1 MSKDDIEI
9 SRRKLLGGLGAVG
22 LASAGAGMG
31 TAALFS
37 DEESF
42 EGNTLTAGTLD
53 LQVDWE
59 EHYYNGNAD
68 PPNGET
74 IGSLQLVDGP
84 GGVGSG
90 EVGLPDPA
98 DPIVAVASEDLD
110 AFMDASRTD
119 SVGGPESDPPAG
131 VIDLSDV
138 KPGDFGEVTYSYH
151 LTGNPGYVQ
160 LEAEVTEDAENGVN
174 EPEASA
180 SGEDGTQSSP
190 GTDGELGEKIQA
202 ALWYDPD
209 CDNVLDEGIETVIDR
224 GSINSVLNGLP
235 KLLDPTESGGRV
247 ADDYPDT
254 NCHGTINTPDSP
266 PFDCSEQLYLTNTVD
281 DPNQDPGDDPYGS
294 PSDDTTKLYRA
305 DINNGNAELTELID
319 LTGKADNNNDGAG
332 DFNHVVSIAASPDGQ
347 TIYLIDKFSNRLGE
361 YDVDANSNPFTDRG
375 EITGGPTENSLQA
388 AVSPAGELY
397 FTVWGER
404 TLYVIDD
411 PSSSTSVDQ
420 TIQLTD
426 QNGDPIEVGGSD
438 IAFLSNGTLFLF
450 DGNVNDGTPDLYRL
464 PDPSTGNAELV
475 SELSNATLP
484 GLAVRAAGDGNLI
497 GNDSTNNELYEL
509 DPSDGSKV
517 ATYDM
522 VEVDDNGNVIDPD
535 FTQQFGDMT
544 VGSLCPEHCVALAW
558 WVPRDVG
565 NEIQSDTYEFD
576 VTFRTEQCRNN
587 DDPFCSCGSD
597 EYVVEFP
604 DGTTECVTP
613 YRASDYGD
621 KTVEAFYDYNSTE
634 FYSENDAI
642 QEKDVSNLLLYEG
655 PNGDLSLVIINDDR
669 DDMSTGGAASFTL
682 DGLDSSSNDWLIQ
695 DDSPSGMD
703 QYAPDPLDS
712 TPATVDLTWAAGKTD
727 GTVIGYLDS
736 QFSIGVDAA
745 FNDAAALDPHP
756 NSPGPE
762 SDQTLTAWKVLS
774 GDGSEVV
781 LADGMSWDSDNEHSV
796 TIRSGCD

>member
-37 DEESF
+37 DGESF

-68 PPNGET
+68 PDNGEN
-74 IGSLQLVDGP
+74 IDSLRLVDG
-84 GGVGSG
+84 SG
-90 EVGLPDPA
+90 DVDDASEIGLPDPT
-98 DPIVAVASEDLD
+98 DPIVAVAKGDLD

-151 LTGNPGYVQ
+151 LYGNPGYVQ

-180 SGEDGTQSSP
+180 DDEDGTLGSP
-190 GTDGELGEKIQA
+190 GTDGELGDAIQA

-209 CDNVLDEGIETVIDR
+209 CDNVLDDEMETVLKR
-224 GSINSVLNGLP
+224 GTLNQVMDFLGNSGAEPPV
-235 KLLDPTESGGRV
+235 LDPTESGGRV
-247 ADDYPDT
+247 AEDYQGT

-266 PFDCSEQLYLTNTVD
+266 PFDCSEQLYLTNTTD
-281 DPNQDPGDDPYGS
+281 NPDQDPGDDPYGS

-305 DINNGNAELTELID
+305 DIKNGNAELTELID
-319 LTGKADNNNDGAG
+319 LTGRDFDGDGAG
-332 DFNHVVSIAASPDGQ
+332 DYNHVVSIAASPDGQ

-361 YDVDANSNPFTDRG
+361 YDVASDTFNDRG
-375 EITGGPTENSLQA
+375 EITGGPTSNSLQA

-397 FTVWGER
+397 FTAWGESD
-404 TLYVIDD
+404 LYVIDD
-411 PSSSTSVDQ
+411 PSSSKSVDQ

-438 IAFLSNGTLFLF
+438 IAFLSNGTLYLF
-450 DGNVNDGTPDLYRL
+450 DGNVNDGTPDLYKI

-475 SELSNATLP
+475 SELSDATLP

-509 DPSDGSKV
+509 DPSDGSEV
-517 ATYDM
+517 ATYPMKLDG
-522 VEVDDNGNVIDPD
+522 DDFD
-535 FTQQFGDMT
+535 QQFGDMT

-558 WVPRDVG
+558 WLPRDVG
-565 NEIQSDTYEFD
+565 NEVQSDTYTFD

-587 DDPFCSCGSD
+587 DDPFS
-597 EYVVEFP
+597 
-604 DGTTECVTP
+604 
-613 YRASDYGD
+613 
-621 KTVEAFYDYNSTE
+621 
-634 FYSENDAI
+634 
-642 QEKDVSNLLLYEG
+642 
-655 PNGDLSLVIINDDR
+655 
-669 DDMSTGGAASFTL
+669 
-682 DGLDSSSNDWLIQ
+682 
-695 DDSPSGMD
+695 
-703 QYAPDPLDS
+703 
-712 TPATVDLTWAAGKTD
+712 
-727 GTVIGYLDS
+727 
-736 QFSIGVDAA
+736 
-745 FNDAAALDPHP
+745 
-756 NSPGPE
+756 
-762 SDQTLTAWKVLS
+762 
-774 GDGSEVV
+774 
-781 LADGMSWDSDNEHSV
+781 
-796 TIRSGCD
+796 